1 MEKACSRHT
10 QRQDVLHPPVLGN
23 FRSAWGPDLLDGL
36 LCPGMAAAVD
46 SGQKSLHNRCNDK
59 I

>member
-23 FRSAWGPDLLDGL
+23 FRSAWGPALLDGL